1 MNQET
6 RNKSHGGDESPSAA
20 AMGRTEAPKPQHR
33 PTSWSSS
40 SHKNRCTTFNMAKG
54 ERVRR
59 MRRSLAVSR
68 RVIPSPAITTIPH
81 RGVP

>member
-1 MNQET
+1 MVRFQDVQGGWELELNQET

-40 SHKNRCTTFNMAKG
+40 SHKNRCTTFDMAKG
-54 ERVRR
+54 K
-59 MRRSLAVSR
+59 
-68 RVIPSPAITTIPH
+68 
-81 RGVP
+81 RGECDDLWRCRGG